1 VTETVPG
8 TLFDLIAG
16 EAAAESP
23 LWASLLR
30 PPADRAASPVF
41 SPLGPPRFALGL
53 ETIYEGYLAHYGETR
68 LFVPPDLDTALLLG
82 DYLYAHGLVRIA
94 ETRNAA
100 AVRDLAELISL
111 CAQAR
116 AEGRNGEGPAWAA
129 TAAMLGREA
138 LDDAIA
144 ALRERGDSAPL
155 DRAARSAAG
164 DDAVDRA
171 LAAHAALV
179 GPRLDVG

>member
-1 VTETVPG
+1 
-8 TLFDLIAG
+8 
-16 EAAAESP
+16 
-23 LWASLLR
+23 
-30 PPADRAASPVF
+30 
-41 SPLGPPRFALGL
+41 
-53 ETIYEGYLAHYGETR
+53 
-68 LFVPPDLDTALLLG
+68 
-82 DYLYAHGLVRIA
+82 
-94 ETRNAA
+94 
-100 AVRDLAELISL
+100 
-111 CAQAR
+111 
-116 AEGRNGEGPAWAA
+116 
-129 TAAMLGREA
+129 MLGREA